1 MSAMSRS
8 LFSRLCFLPLF
19 TRPAAPRLAN
29 QAINLPVEANR
40 PQVVNLYYTY
50 FEPGLHMV
58 VIVDRLGCQMKRTDN
73 FAAMRIS

>member
-8 LFSRLCFLPLF
+8 LYSRLCFLPLF

-40 PQVVNLYYTY
+40 PHVVTIVLY
-50 FEPGLHMV
+50 PN
-58 VIVDRLGCQMKRTDN
+58 IVFLRDARDTSTNDIK
-73 FAAMRIS
+73 AATRG